1 MNQREIASIGCKLI
15 GIFFIVQGT
24 SLLSLNVPVTA
35 NMIVDYTLI
44 NLVYSLT
51 TILFGIFL
59 WCFSDKLAKILVK
72 EKNRNRTVGLGA
84 NELQRIGFSV
94 LGLYFIGNSL
104 PELVT
109 KSASLH
115 TSGYGLPEPTG
126 LRILFLGGPITELLI
141 GIGIFL
147 GSQGLVNLLS
157 LIRTAGL
164 KRERD
169 SELEE

>member
-15 GIFFIVQGT
+15 GIFFIVQG
-24 SLLSLNVPVTA
+24 LRVLSLNVPAAV
-35 NMIVDYTLI
+35 NMIDDYSIVNTF
-44 NLVYSLT
+44 YSLI
-51 TILFGIFL
+51 TILFGILL

-72 EKNRNRTVGLGA
+72 EKNQNEAVGVGA
-84 NELQRIGFSV
+84 SELQRIGFSV

-104 PELVT
+104 PELVN
-109 KSASLH
+109 KLASLH
-115 TSGYGLPEPTG
+115 TSSYGLPEPTG